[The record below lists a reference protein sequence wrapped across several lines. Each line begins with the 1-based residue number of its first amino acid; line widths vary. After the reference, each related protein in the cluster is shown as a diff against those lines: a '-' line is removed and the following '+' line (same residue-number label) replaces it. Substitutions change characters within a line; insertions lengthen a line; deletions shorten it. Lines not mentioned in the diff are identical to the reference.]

1 MPVMTYREAL
11 RSAMTEE
18 MERDESVVLIGEDIG
33 VYGGTHLIT
42 DGLIDRFGPKRVIDT
57 PISELGFTGAAIGM
71 AMLGMRPIVE
81 MMTWNFSFQ
90 AVDQIIQNAAKVRYF
105 SGGQVSV
112 PLVIRGPN
120 GGGVQLSAQHTH
132 SLEGFYGHFPG
143 LKVVSPVTPHDVKGM
158 MLTAIRDPNP
168 VIFLEAGALYGTKG
182 DVPEE
187 EYAVPFGEARIAR
200 EGTDVT
206 LIGYGRQVNMLLRV
220 ADTLAEDDVAAEVI
234 DLRSIRPFDERTI
247 VESVRKTNRAVVV
260 QEQWR
265 WFSVA
270 SEVAAVIQEQAFDD
284 LDAPVERVSGAE
296 VPAPY
301 ARNLELAAFPSEQ
314 QVVNAARRALYREN
328 GVASREA
335 VGVRRSDA
343 EAAAD

>member
-1 MPVMTYREAL
+1 MSVMTYREAL
-11 RSAMTEE
+11 RSAMADE
-18 MERDESVVLIGEDIG
+18 MERDEAVVVLGEDIG
-33 VYGGTHLIT
+33 VYGGTHLVT
-42 DGLIDRFGPKRVIDT
+42 DGLLEKFGPKRVMDT
-57 PISELGFTGAAIGM
+57 PIAEGGFTGAAIGM
-71 AMLGMRPIVE
+71 AMMGMRPIVE

-90 AVDQIIQNAAKVRYF
+90 AADQIIQNAAKLRYF

-143 LKVVSPVTPHDVKGM
+143 LKVVSPVTPEDAKGM

-182 DVPEE
+182 EVPDGEVL
-187 EYAVPFGEARIAR
+187 VPFGKARIAR
-200 EGTDVT
+200 EGTDIT
-206 LIGYGRQVNMLLRV
+206 MIGYGRQVNMLLRV
-220 ADTLAEDDVAAEVI
+220 ADTLAGEKESISAEVV
-234 DLRSIRPFDERTI
+234 DLRSIRPFDEQTI
-247 VESVRKTNRAVVV
+247 VESVRKTHRAVVV

-265 WFSVA
+265 WYSVA
-270 SEVAAVIQEQAFDD
+270 SEVAAILQEQAFDD

-301 ARNLELAAFPSEQ
+301 ARNLEIAAFPNEKQ
-314 QVVNAARRALYREN
+314 IVDAVHRALYRK
-328 GVASREA
+328 S
-335 VGVRRSDA
+335 
-343 EAAAD
+343 